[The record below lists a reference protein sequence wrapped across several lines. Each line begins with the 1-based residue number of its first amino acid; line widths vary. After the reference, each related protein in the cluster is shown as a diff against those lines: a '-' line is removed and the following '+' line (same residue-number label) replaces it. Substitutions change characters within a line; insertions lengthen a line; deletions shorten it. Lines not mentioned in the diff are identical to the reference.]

1 MKMSNLRGAY
11 VDLAAIRHNVK
22 VLQNLAKNSEV
33 MAVVKA
39 DAYGHGLIPVAR
51 AARQGGA
58 TWLGTALLE
67 EAISLRNSGD
77 SGRILTWLGSPN
89 DKWQECIDLGIDI
102 SVSSIEIA
110 SGVIK
115 AAKKIGKKAKIHI
128 KVDTGLGRNGV
139 MPNDLADLT
148 SLLEEATANG
158 LVEVVA
164 VWTHFAL
171 ADAPSSPTIAKQLEV
186 LDASFKFVESRGFKN
201 LMKHAANSA
210 ATLTSPHTHFDL
222 VRPGIAV
229 YGITPGGEVGKASE
243 FGLRPAMTLKAQAAL
258 VKDVPAGHGI
268 SYGAEYVT
276 KQNTKIALIPLGY
289 ADGIPR
295 IAGNKGPVL
304 ANGKKFSVAGR
315 VCMDQFVIDIGDLD
329 FSTGDEVILFG
340 DPAQNEPDVEEW
352 AKASQSIGY
361 EIVTRLGS
369 RVPRIYLNEI

>member
-1 MKMSNLRGAY
+1 MSNLRGAY
-11 VDLAAIRHNVK
+11 VDLAAIRDNVK

>member
-1 MKMSNLRGAY
+1 MSNLRGAY
-11 VDLAAIRHNVK
+11 VDLAAIRDNVK

-39 DAYGHGLIPVAR
+39 DAYGHGLIPVAK

-89 DKWQECIDLGIDI
+89 DKWQECIDLGIDV

-110 SGVIK
+110 SKVIK
-115 AAKKIGKKAKIHI
+115 AAKKIGKKSKIHI

-139 MPNDLADLT
+139 MPGDLADLT

-171 ADAPSSPTIAKQLEV
+171 ADAPSSPTISKQLEV

-304 ANGKKFSVAGR
+304 ANGKKLSVAGR

-369 RVPRIYLNEI
+369 RVPRIYLNGI

>member
-1 MKMSNLRGAY
+1 MSNLRGAY
-11 VDLAAIRHNVK
+11 VDLAAIRDNVK

-39 DAYGHGLIPVAR
+39 DAYGHGLIPVAK

-89 DKWQECIDLGIDI
+89 DKWQECIDLGIDV

-110 SGVIK
+110 FEVIQ
-115 AAKKIGKKAKIHI
+115 AAKKIGKKSKIHI

-139 MPNDLADLT
+139 MPGDLADLT

-171 ADAPSSPTIAKQLEV
+171 ADAPSSPTISKQLEV

-243 FGLRPAMTLKAQAAL
+243 FGLRPAMTLKAQATL

-295 IAGNKGPVL
+295 IAGNKGAVL
-304 ANGKKFSVAGR
+304 ANGKKLSVAGR

>member
-1 MKMSNLRGAY
+1 MSNLRGAY
-11 VDLAAIRHNVK
+11 VDLAAIRDNVK

-89 DKWQECIDLGIDI
+89 DKWQECIDLGIDV
-102 SVSSIEIA
+102 SVTSIEIA
-110 SGVIK
+110 SEVIK

>member
-1 MKMSNLRGAY
+1 MSNLRGAY
-11 VDLAAIRHNVK
+11 IDLAAIRDNVK
-22 VLQNLAKNSEV
+22 VLCDLARNSEV

-39 DAYGHGLIPVAR
+39 DAYGHGLIPVSK

-67 EAISLRNSGD
+67 EAIELRKSGD
-77 SGRILTWLGSPN
+77 KGRILTWLGSN
-89 DKWQECIDLGIDI
+89 QDRWQECVELGIDL
-102 SVSSIEIA
+102 SVSSIENVSAI
-110 SGVIK
+110 IN
-115 AAKKIGKKAKIHI
+115 AAKVTGKTAQVHI

-148 SLLEEATANG
+148 NLLEEAKASG

-186 LDASFKFVESRGFKN
+186 LDESYKYVASRGFKN

-210 ATLTSPHTHFDL
+210 ATLTAPNAHFDL

-243 FGLRPAMTLKAQAAL
+243 FGLRPAMALKAQAVV
-258 VKDVPAGHGI
+258 VKKVPAGHGI

-276 KQNTKIALIPLGY
+276 KTDTRIALIPLGY

-295 IAGNKGPVL
+295 IAGNKGPVT
-304 ANGKKFSVAGR
+304 AKGKNFSVAGR

-340 DPAQNEPDVEEW
+340 DPAKNEPDVEEW

-361 EIVTRLGS
+361 EIVTRLGP

>member
-1 MKMSNLRGAY
+1 MSNLRGAY
-11 VDLAAIRHNVK
+11 VDLEAIRDNVK

-39 DAYGHGLIPVAR
+39 DAYGHGLIPVAK

-139 MPNDLADLT
+139 MPDDLADLT

-243 FGLRPAMTLKAQAAL
+243 YGLRPAMTLKAQAAL

>member
-1 MKMSNLRGAY
+1 MSNLRGAY
-11 VDLAAIRHNVK
+11 IDLAAIRDNVK
-22 VLQNLAKNSEV
+22 VLCDLARNSEV

-39 DAYGHGLIPVAR
+39 DAYGHGLIPVSK

-67 EAISLRNSGD
+67 EAIELRESGD
-77 SGRILTWLGSPN
+77 KGRILTWLGSN
-89 DKWQECIDLGIDI
+89 QDRWQECVELGIDL
-102 SVSSIEIA
+102 SVSSIENA
-110 SGVIK
+110 SAIIN
-115 AAKKIGKKAKIHI
+115 AAKVTEKTAQVHI

-148 SLLEEATANG
+148 NLLEEAKASG

-186 LDASFKFVESRGFKN
+186 LDESYKYVASRGFKN

-210 ATLTSPHTHFDL
+210 ATLTAPNAHFDL

-243 FGLRPAMTLKAQAAL
+243 FGLRPAMALKAQAVV
-258 VKDVPAGHGI
+258 VKKVPAGHGI

-276 KQNTKIALIPLGY
+276 KTDTRIALIPLGY

-295 IAGNKGPVL
+295 IAGNKGPVM
-304 ANGKKFSVAGR
+304 AKGKKFSVAGR

-329 FSTGDEVILFG
+329 FSTSDEVVLFG
-340 DPAQNEPDVEEW
+340 DPARNEPDVEEW

-361 EIVTRLGS
+361 EIVTRLGP

>member
-1 MKMSNLRGAY
+1 MSNLRGAY
-11 VDLAAIRHNVK
+11 IDLSAIRDNVK
-22 VLQNLAKNSEV
+22 ALQELAKNSEV

-39 DAYGHGLIPVAR
+39 DAYGHGLIPVAK

-77 SGRILTWLGSPN
+77 QGRILTWLGSPK
-89 DKWQECIDLGIDI
+89 DKWQECIELNIDV

-110 SGVIK
+110 SEIIS
-115 AAKKIGKKAKIHI
+115 AAKKTGKTANLHI

-139 MPNDLADLT
+139 MPTDLADLT
-148 SLLEEATANG
+148 NLLEEAKANG
-158 LVEVVA
+158 QVEVVA
-164 VWTHFAL
+164 VWTHFSL

-186 LDASFKFVESRGFKN
+186 LDESYKYVASRGFKN

-210 ATLTSPHTHFDL
+210 ATLTAPNAHFDL

-243 FGLRPAMTLKAQAAL
+243 YGLRPAMSLKANAAL

-276 KQNTKIALIPLGY
+276 SNDTRVALVPLGY

-304 ANGKKFSVAGR
+304 AKGKRFNVAGR
-315 VCMDQFVIDIGDLD
+315 VCMDQFVIDIGKLD

-340 DPAQNEPDVEEW
+340 DPARNEPDVEEW

-361 EIVTRLGS
+361 EIVTRIGP

>member
-1 MKMSNLRGAY
+1 MSNLRGAY
-11 VDLAAIRHNVK
+11 VDLAAIRDNVK

-39 DAYGHGLIPVAR
+39 DAYGHGLVPVAK

-243 FGLRPAMTLKAQAAL
+243 YGLRPAMTLKAQAAL

>member
-1 MKMSNLRGAY
+1 MSNLRGAY
-11 VDLAAIRHNVK
+11 VDLAAIRDNVK

-139 MPNDLADLT
+139 MPGDLADLT

>member
-1 MKMSNLRGAY
+1 MSNLRGAY
-11 VDLAAIRHNVK
+11 VDLEAIRDNVK

-39 DAYGHGLIPVAR
+39 DAYGHGLVPVAK

-243 FGLRPAMTLKAQAAL
+243 YGLRPAMTLKAQAAL

>member
-1 MKMSNLRGAY
+1 MSNLRGAY
-11 VDLAAIRHNVK
+11 IDLAAIRDNVK
-22 VLQNLAKNSEV
+22 VLCDLARNSEV

-39 DAYGHGLIPVAR
+39 DAYGHGLIPVSK

-67 EAISLRNSGD
+67 EAIELRKSGD
-77 SGRILTWLGSPN
+77 KGRILTWLGSN
-89 DKWQECIDLGIDI
+89 QDRWQECVELGIDL
-102 SVSSIEIA
+102 SVSSIENA
-110 SGVIK
+110 SAIIN
-115 AAKKIGKKAKIHI
+115 AAKVTGKTAQVHI

-148 SLLEEATANG
+148 NLLEEAKASG

-186 LDASFKFVESRGFKN
+186 LDESYKYVASRGFKN

-210 ATLTSPHTHFDL
+210 ATLTAPNAHFDL

-243 FGLRPAMTLKAQAAL
+243 FGLRPAMALKAQAVV
-258 VKDVPAGHGI
+258 VKKVPAGHGI

-276 KQNTKIALIPLGY
+276 KTDTRIALIPLGY

-295 IAGNKGPVL
+295 IAGNKGPVM
-304 ANGKKFSVAGR
+304 AKGKKFRVAGR

-340 DPAQNEPDVEEW
+340 DPAKNEPDVEEW

-361 EIVTRLGS
+361 EIVTRLGP

>member
-1 MKMSNLRGAY
+1 MSNLRGAY
-11 VDLAAIRHNVK
+11 IDLAAIRDNVK
-22 VLQNLAKNSEV
+22 VLCDLARNSEV

-39 DAYGHGLIPVAR
+39 DAYGHGLIPVSK

-67 EAISLRNSGD
+67 EAIELRKSGD
-77 SGRILTWLGSPN
+77 KGRILTWLGSN
-89 DKWQECIDLGIDI
+89 QDRWQECVELGIDL
-102 SVSSIEIA
+102 SVSSIENVSAI
-110 SGVIK
+110 IN
-115 AAKKIGKKAKIHI
+115 AAKVTGKTAQVHI

-148 SLLEEATANG
+148 NLLEDAKASG

-186 LDASFKFVESRGFKN
+186 LDESFKYVESRGFKN

-210 ATLTSPHTHFDL
+210 ATLTAPNAHFDL

-243 FGLRPAMTLKAQAAL
+243 FGLRPAMTLKAQAVV
-258 VKDVPAGHGI
+258 VKKVPAGHGI

-276 KQNTKIALIPLGY
+276 KNDTRVALIPLGY

-295 IAGNKGPVL
+295 IAGNKGPVM

-329 FSTGDEVILFG
+329 FLTGDEVVLFG
-340 DPAQNEPDVEEW
+340 DPAKNEPDVEEW

-361 EIVTRLGS
+361 EIVTRLGP

>member
-1 MKMSNLRGAY
+1 MSNLRGAY
-11 VDLAAIRHNVK
+11 VDLAAIRDNVK

-39 DAYGHGLIPVAR
+39 DAYGHGLIPVAK

-89 DKWQECIDLGIDI
+89 DKWQECIDLGIDV

-110 SGVIK
+110 SEVIK
-115 AAKKIGKKAKIHI
+115 AAKKIGKKSKIHI

-139 MPNDLADLT
+139 MPGDLADLT

-171 ADAPSSPTIAKQLEV
+171 ADAPSSPTISKQLEV

-243 FGLRPAMTLKAQAAL
+243 FGLRPAMTLKAQATL

-295 IAGNKGPVL
+295 IAGNKGAVL
-304 ANGKKFSVAGR
+304 ANGKKLSVAGR

-369 RVPRIYLNEI
+369 RVPRIYLNGI

>member
-1 MKMSNLRGAY
+1 MSNLRGAY
-11 VDLAAIRHNVK
+11 VDLAAIRDNVK

-39 DAYGHGLIPVAR
+39 DAYGHGLIPVAK

-110 SGVIK
+110 SEVIK
-115 AAKKIGKKAKIHI
+115 ATKKIGKKAKIHI

-139 MPNDLADLT
+139 MPSDLADLT

>member
-1 MKMSNLRGAY
+1 MSNLRGAY
-11 VDLAAIRHNVK
+11 VDLAAIRDNVK

-39 DAYGHGLIPVAR
+39 DAYGHGLIPVAK

-139 MPNDLADLT
+139 MPGDLADLT

-243 FGLRPAMTLKAQAAL
+243 YGLIPAMTLKAQAAL

>member
-1 MKMSNLRGAY
+1 MSNLRGAY
-11 VDLAAIRHNVK
+11 VDLAAIRDNVK

-369 RVPRIYLNEI
+369 RVPRIYLSEI

>member
-1 MKMSNLRGAY
+1 MSNLRGAY
-11 VDLAAIRHNVK
+11 IDLAAIRDNVK
-22 VLQNLAKNSEV
+22 VLCDLARNSEV

-39 DAYGHGLIPVAR
+39 DAYGHGLIPVSK

-67 EAISLRNSGD
+67 EAIELRKSGD
-77 SGRILTWLGSPN
+77 KGRILTWLGSN
-89 DKWQECIDLGIDI
+89 QDRWQECVELGIDI
-102 SVSSIEIA
+102 SVSSIENA
-110 SGVIK
+110 SAIIS
-115 AAKKIGKKAKIHI
+115 AAKVTGKTAQVHI

-148 SLLEEATANG
+148 NLLEDAKASG

-186 LDASFKFVESRGFKN
+186 LDESFKYVESRGFKN

-210 ATLTSPHTHFDL
+210 ATLTAPNAHFDL

-243 FGLRPAMTLKAQAAL
+243 FGLRPAMTLKAQAVV
-258 VKDVPAGHGI
+258 VKKVPAGHGI

-276 KQNTKIALIPLGY
+276 KTDTRIALIPLGY

-295 IAGNKGPVL
+295 IAGNKGPVMVH
-304 ANGKKFSVAGR
+304 GKKFSVAGR

-329 FSTGDEVILFG
+329 FSTGDEVVLFG
-340 DPAQNEPDVEEW
+340 DPAKNEPDVEEW

-361 EIVTRLGS
+361 EIVTRLGP

>member
-1 MKMSNLRGAY
+1 MSNLRGAY
-11 VDLAAIRHNVK
+11 IDLAAIRDNVK
-22 VLQNLAKNSEV
+22 VLCDLARNSEV

-39 DAYGHGLIPVAR
+39 DAYGHGLIPVSK

-67 EAISLRNSGD
+67 EAIELRKSGD
-77 SGRILTWLGSPN
+77 KGRILTWLGSN
-89 DKWQECIDLGIDI
+89 QDRWQECVELGIDL
-102 SVSSIEIA
+102 SVSSIENA
-110 SGVIK
+110 SAIIN
-115 AAKKIGKKAKIHI
+115 AAKVTGKTAQVHI

-148 SLLEEATANG
+148 NLLEEAKASG

-186 LDASFKFVESRGFKN
+186 LDESYKYVASRGFKN

-210 ATLTSPHTHFDL
+210 ATLTAPNAHFDL

-243 FGLRPAMTLKAQAAL
+243 FGLRPAMALKAQAVV
-258 VKDVPAGHGI
+258 VKKVPAGHGI

-276 KQNTKIALIPLGY
+276 KTDTRIALIPLGY

-295 IAGNKGPVL
+295 IAGNKGPVM

-340 DPAQNEPDVEEW
+340 DPAKNEPDVEEW

-361 EIVTRLGS
+361 EIVTRLGP

>member
-1 MKMSNLRGAY
+1 MSNLRGAY
-11 VDLAAIRHNVK
+11 VDLAAIRDNVK

-39 DAYGHGLIPVAR
+39 DAYGHGLIPVAK

>member
-1 MKMSNLRGAY
+1 MSNLRGAY
-11 VDLAAIRHNVK
+11 IDLAAIRDNVK
-22 VLQNLAKNSEV
+22 VLQGLAKNSEI

-39 DAYGHGLIPVAR
+39 DAYGHGLIQVAK

-67 EAISLRNSGD
+67 EAISLRKSGD
-77 SGRILTWLGSPN
+77 KARILTWLGTLQDN
-89 DKWQECIDLGIDI
+89 WQECIELEIDLSISSIDI
-102 SVSSIEIA
+102 A
-110 SGVIK
+110 SAVID
-115 AAKKIGKKAKIHI
+115 AAKKTGKTARAHI

-148 SLLEEATANG
+148 SLLLEAQSAG

-186 LDASFKFVESRGFKN
+186 LDESFKYVQSRGFKN

-210 ATLTSPHTHFDL
+210 ATLTAPNTHFDL

-229 YGITPGGEVGKASE
+229 YGITPGGEIEAASKY
-243 FGLRPAMTLKAQAAL
+243 GLRPAMTLKANAAL
-258 VKDVPAGHGI
+258 VKTVPAGHGI

-276 KQNTKIALIPLGY
+276 KQETKIALIPLGY

-295 IAGNKGPVL
+295 LAGNNGQVL
-304 ANGKKFSVAGR
+304 ANGKKFKVAGR
-315 VCMDQFVIDIGDLD
+315 VCMDQFVIDIGDLN

-340 DPAQNEPDVEEW
+340 DPNKNEPDVEEW

-361 EIVTRLGS
+361 EIITRIGP
-369 RVPRIYLNEI
+369 RVPRIFVNEI

>member
-1 MKMSNLRGAY
+1 MSNLLGAY

-39 DAYGHGLIPVAR
+39 DAYGHGLVPVAK

-139 MPNDLADLT
+139 MPGDLADLT

-243 FGLRPAMTLKAQAAL
+243 YGLRPAMTLKAQAAL

>member
-1 MKMSNLRGAY
+1 MSNLRGAY

-243 FGLRPAMTLKAQAAL
+243 YGLRPAMTLKAQAAL

>member
-1 MKMSNLRGAY
+1 MSNLRGAY
-11 VDLAAIRHNVK
+11 IDLAAIRDNVK
-22 VLQNLAKNSEV
+22 VLCDLARNSEV

-39 DAYGHGLIPVAR
+39 DAYGHGLIPVSK

-67 EAISLRNSGD
+67 EAIELRKSGD
-77 SGRILTWLGSPN
+77 KGRILTWLGSN
-89 DKWQECIDLGIDI
+89 QDRWQECVELGIDL
-102 SVSSIEIA
+102 SVSSIENA
-110 SGVIK
+110 SAIIN
-115 AAKKIGKKAKIHI
+115 AAKVTGKTAQVHI

-148 SLLEEATANG
+148 NLLEEAKASG

-186 LDASFKFVESRGFKN
+186 LDESYKYVASRGFKN

-210 ATLTSPHTHFDL
+210 ATLTAPNAHFDL

-243 FGLRPAMTLKAQAAL
+243 FGLRPAMALKAQSVV
-258 VKDVPAGHGI
+258 VKKVPAGHGI

-276 KQNTKIALIPLGY
+276 KTDTRIALIPLGY

-295 IAGNKGPVL
+295 IAGNKGPVM
-304 ANGKKFSVAGR
+304 AKGKKFRVAGR

-340 DPAQNEPDVEEW
+340 DPAKNEPDVEEW

-361 EIVTRLGS
+361 EIVTRLGP

>member
-1 MKMSNLRGAY
+1 MSNLRGAY
-11 VDLAAIRHNVK
+11 VDLAAIRDNVK

-39 DAYGHGLIPVAR
+39 DAYGHGLIPVAK

-89 DKWQECIDLGIDI
+89 DKWQECIDLGIDV

-110 SGVIK
+110 SEVIK
-115 AAKKIGKKAKIHI
+115 AAKKIGKKSKIHI

-139 MPNDLADLT
+139 MPGDLADLT

-171 ADAPSSPTIAKQLEV
+171 ADAPSSPTISKQLEV

-229 YGITPGGEVGKASE
+229 YGITPGGGVGKASE
-243 FGLRPAMTLKAQAAL
+243 FGLRPAMTLKAQATL

-295 IAGNKGPVL
+295 IAGNKGAVL
-304 ANGKKFSVAGR
+304 ANGKKLSVAGR

>member
-1 MKMSNLRGAY
+1 MSNLRGAY

-39 DAYGHGLIPVAR
+39 DAYGHGLVPVAK

-139 MPNDLADLT
+139 MPGDLADLT

>member
-1 MKMSNLRGAY
+1 MSNLRGAY
-11 VDLAAIRHNVK
+11 VDLAAIRDNVK

-39 DAYGHGLIPVAR
+39 DAYGHGLIPVAK

-110 SGVIK
+110 SEVIK

-139 MPNDLADLT
+139 MPGDLADLT

-243 FGLRPAMTLKAQAAL
+243 YGLRPAMTLKAQAAL

>member
-1 MKMSNLRGAY
+1 
-11 VDLAAIRHNVK
+11 
-22 VLQNLAKNSEV
+22 
-33 MAVVKA
+33 
-39 DAYGHGLIPVAR
+39 
-51 AARQGGA
+51 
-58 TWLGTALLE
+58 
-67 EAISLRNSGD
+67 
-77 SGRILTWLGSPN
+77 
-89 DKWQECIDLGIDI
+89 
-102 SVSSIEIA
+102 
-110 SGVIK
+110 
-115 AAKKIGKKAKIHI
+115 
-128 KVDTGLGRNGV
+128 
-139 MPNDLADLT
+139 MPGDLADLT

-186 LDASFKFVESRGFKN
+186 LDANFKFVESRGFKN

-243 FGLRPAMTLKAQAAL
+243 YGLRPAMTLKAQAAL

>member
-1 MKMSNLRGAY
+1 MSNLRGAY
-11 VDLAAIRHNVK
+11 IDLAAIRDNVK
-22 VLQNLAKNSEV
+22 VLCDLARNSEV

-39 DAYGHGLIPVAR
+39 DAYGHGLIPVSK

-67 EAISLRNSGD
+67 EAIELRKSGD
-77 SGRILTWLGSPN
+77 KGRILTWLGSN
-89 DKWQECIDLGIDI
+89 QDRWQECVELGIDI
-102 SVSSIEIA
+102 SVSSIENVSAII
-110 SGVIK
+110 S
-115 AAKKIGKKAKIHI
+115 AAKVTGKTAQVHI

-148 SLLEEATANG
+148 NLLEEAKASG

-186 LDASFKFVESRGFKN
+186 LDESFKYVESRGFKN

-210 ATLTSPHTHFDL
+210 ATLTAPNAHFDL

-243 FGLRPAMTLKAQAAL
+243 FGLRPAMTLKAQAVV
-258 VKDVPAGHGI
+258 VKKVPAGHGI

-276 KQNTKIALIPLGY
+276 KTDTRVALIPLGY

-295 IAGNKGPVL
+295 IAGNKGPVM
-304 ANGKKFSVAGR
+304 AHGKKFSVAGR

-329 FSTGDEVILFG
+329 FSTGDEVVLFG
-340 DPAQNEPDVEEW
+340 DPAKNEPDVEEW

-361 EIVTRLGS
+361 EIVTRLGP

>member
-1 MKMSNLRGAY
+1 
-11 VDLAAIRHNVK
+11 
-22 VLQNLAKNSEV
+22 

-39 DAYGHGLIPVAR
+39 DAYGHGLIPVSK

-67 EAISLRNSGD
+67 EAIELRKSGD
-77 SGRILTWLGSPN
+77 KKRILTWLGSN
-89 DKWQECIDLGIDI
+89 QDRWQECVELGIDL
-102 SVSSIEIA
+102 SVSSIENVSAI
-110 SGVIK
+110 IN
-115 AAKKIGKKAKIHI
+115 AAKVTGKTAQVHI

-148 SLLEEATANG
+148 NLLEEAKASG

-186 LDASFKFVESRGFKN
+186 LDESFKYVESRGFKN

-210 ATLTSPHTHFDL
+210 ATLTAPNAHFDL

-243 FGLRPAMTLKAQAAL
+243 FGLRPAMALKAQAVV
-258 VKDVPAGHGI
+258 VKKVPAGHGI

-276 KQNTKIALIPLGY
+276 KTDTRIALIPLGY

-295 IAGNKGPVL
+295 IAGNKGPVM
-304 ANGKKFSVAGR
+304 AKGKKFSVAGR

-340 DPAQNEPDVEEW
+340 DPAKNEPDVEEW

-361 EIVTRLGS
+361 EIVTRLGP

>member
-1 MKMSNLRGAY
+1 MSNLRGAY
-11 VDLAAIRHNVK
+11 VDLAAIRDNVK

-39 DAYGHGLIPVAR
+39 DAYGHGLIPVAK

-89 DKWQECIDLGIDI
+89 DKWQECIDLGIDV
-102 SVSSIEIA
+102 SVSAIEIA
-110 SGVIK
+110 SEVIK
-115 AAKKIGKKAKIHI
+115 AAKKISKKAKIHI

-186 LDASFKFVESRGFKN
+186 LDASFKFVESKGFKN

-210 ATLTSPHTHFDL
+210 ATLTSPHTYFDL

-243 FGLRPAMTLKAQAAL
+243 YGLRPAMTLKAQAAL

>member
-1 MKMSNLRGAY
+1 MSNLRGAY
-11 VDLAAIRHNVK
+11 VDLAAIRDNVK

-39 DAYGHGLIPVAR
+39 DAYGHGLIPVAK

-139 MPNDLADLT
+139 MPGDLADLT

-243 FGLRPAMTLKAQAAL
+243 YGLRPAMTLKAQAAL

>member
-1 MKMSNLRGAY
+1 MSNLRGAY
-11 VDLAAIRHNVK
+11 VDLAAIRDNVK

-39 DAYGHGLIPVAR
+39 DAYGHGLIPVAK

-102 SVSSIEIA
+102 SVSAIEIA
-110 SGVIK
+110 SEVIK
-115 AAKKIGKKAKIHI
+115 VAKKIGKKAKIHI

-148 SLLEEATANG
+148 NLLEEATANG

-201 LMKHAANSA
+201 LMKQ
-210 ATLTSPHTHFDL
+210 L
-222 VRPGIAV
+222 
-229 YGITPGGEVGKASE
+229 
-243 FGLRPAMTLKAQAAL
+243 
-258 VKDVPAGHGI
+258 
-268 SYGAEYVT
+268 
-276 KQNTKIALIPLGY
+276 
-289 ADGIPR
+289 
-295 IAGNKGPVL
+295 
-304 ANGKKFSVAGR
+304 
-315 VCMDQFVIDIGDLD
+315 
-329 FSTGDEVILFG
+329 
-340 DPAQNEPDVEEW
+340 
-352 AKASQSIGY
+352 
-361 EIVTRLGS
+361 
-369 RVPRIYLNEI
+369 

>member
-1 MKMSNLRGAY
+1 MSNLRGAY

-51 AARQGGA
+51 AARQGVA

-243 FGLRPAMTLKAQAAL
+243 YGLRPAMTLKAQAAL

>member
-1 MKMSNLRGAY
+1 MSNLRGAY
-11 VDLAAIRHNVK
+11 VDLAAIRDNVK

-39 DAYGHGLIPVAR
+39 DAYGHGLIPVAK

-139 MPNDLADLT
+139 MPGDLADLT

>member
-1 MKMSNLRGAY
+1 MSNLRGAY
-11 VDLAAIRHNVK
+11 IDLAAIRDNVK
-22 VLQNLAKNSEV
+22 VLCDLARNSEV

-39 DAYGHGLIPVAR
+39 DAYGHGLIPVSK

-67 EAISLRNSGD
+67 EAIELRKSGD
-77 SGRILTWLGSPN
+77 KGRILTWLGSN
-89 DKWQECIDLGIDI
+89 QDRWQECVELGIDL
-102 SVSSIEIA
+102 SVSSIENA
-110 SGVIK
+110 SAIIN
-115 AAKKIGKKAKIHI
+115 AAKVTGKTAQVHI

-148 SLLEEATANG
+148 NLLEDAKASG

-186 LDASFKFVESRGFKN
+186 LDESYKYVASRGFKN

-210 ATLTSPHTHFDL
+210 ATLTAPNAHFDL

-243 FGLRPAMTLKAQAAL
+243 FGLRPAMALKAQAVV
-258 VKDVPAGHGI
+258 VKKVPAGHGI

-276 KQNTKIALIPLGY
+276 KTDTRIALIPLGY

-295 IAGNKGPVL
+295 IAGNKGPVMTK
-304 ANGKKFSVAGR
+304 GKKFSVAGR
-315 VCMDQFVIDIGDLD
+315 VCMDQFVIDIGGLD

-340 DPAQNEPDVEEW
+340 DPAKNEPDVEVW

-361 EIVTRLGS
+361 EIVTRLGP